1 MTDIPDKASAEWVA
15 FSRLL
20 DEALEREGADRDAWL
35 RQLAA
40 SDPATAERV
49 ARVLSAYARDQF
61 AGFLAEPLP
70 LVAEWAPAAT
80 FVGRRVGRYEI
91 DAQIARG
98 GMGSVWRARR
108 VDGRYDGVVAVK
120 FIHAAWVDHAAEARF
135 RTEANLLGR
144 LSHPNIVRLL
154 DAGILDGN
162 KPYLVIEYVEGD
174 PIDVHCERLNLGL
187 EARPVRSRVIAAVAR
202 AHTHLVV
209 HRDLKPANILVTPD
223 GGVKLLDFG
232 IAKLLDGGSA
242 AAAGTTAFLMTP
254 LYAAPE
260 QLLGKPALTVTDIY
274 ALGLVYYRLLTN
286 AHPLT
291 GDGRSSA
298 ELINAVLTKEP
309 LPASAAAGI
318 ARIPA
323 QSLEGDLDTI
333 LGKALKKDPLERYE
347 SAASFAD
354 DIRRYLNHQPVLA
367 RPDTLRY
374 RTQKFVRRHR
384 GSVLTAVVT
393 ALALILTTVAALWQ
407 THTARQERDV
417 ALAADRR
424 ADAMG
429 DFLTVLI
436 GNLGNTLQPQV
447 IRPQFDHAREL
458 VEKQQYDDPHV
469 KANLLRYL
477 AGRYAELGDPTTS
490 VTLLEEAQG
499 SLDKRED
506 RADSAQIDCSIANFD
521 DDLGRSDDAD
531 RHIRRAVAVLTEL
544 GSSIRPQVRADCRV
558 VESYI
563 ATARGENRRAINAAQ
578 TALAEVEQAG
588 IRVGL
593 QHDTVINA
601 LARADARAGFNGI
614 AVGLLRQLRQSDA
627 AQGRNRTIGGWIH
640 GFNEARDLLAGGRTV
655 EAERLAAEL
664 QATSRQFGGGADD
677 FHGIDLLRGQALQV
691 LARTADAE
699 PLLERAVAHDA
710 GPDASLDS
718 RMALIEARLRF
729 GDAAGHRELVIQNAR
744 LKAAVDQNSAEAPEV
759 LRLWALGS
767 FLAGDPDKA
776 ESLLAD
782 AARRAIDAD
791 GLPTSAAGRIATLR
805 ADVALRRGAVS
816 DACRFAD
823 EAAVRGRAEAVEV
836 QSSAEVGE
844 ALLLHAR
851 CDAAAGRREDA
862 IRHARMALVQLEPN
876 LGLDHPLTRQAG
888 SSWTAG
894 EIEADLRRPG
904 PRGVTSRVAA
914 VETGAPAPSPSRVAP
929 CAWTCRA
936 APRCPRT

>member
-1 MTDIPDKASAEWVA
+1 MNSGGNPHEASAEWA
-15 FSRLL
+15 GFSRLL

-35 RQLAA
+35 ALLAA
-40 SDPATAERV
+40 ADPPMAERV
-49 ARVLSAYARDQF
+49 TRVLAVYADGQF
-61 AGFLAEPLP
+61 AAFLAEPLP
-70 LVAEWAPAAT
+70 LATEWTPAAT
-80 FVGRRVGRYEI
+80 LVGRRVGAYQI

-98 GMGSVWRARR
+98 GMGSVWRAHR

-120 FIHAAWVDHAAEARF
+120 FIHAAWVGHAAEARF
-135 RTEANLLGR
+135 RTEGNLLGR

-154 DAGILDGN
+154 DAGILEDN
-162 KPYLVIEYVEGD
+162 QPYIVIEYVEGD

-187 EARPVRSRVIAAVAR
+187 GERTRLFLDVIAAVAH
-202 AHTHLVV
+202 AHTHLIV
-209 HRDLKPANILVTPD
+209 HRDLKPANILVTRD

-232 IAKLLDGGSA
+232 IAKLLDGDA
-242 AAAGTTAFLMTP
+242 PVAAGTTGYLMTP

-260 QLLGKPALTVTDIY
+260 QLLGKPALTATDIY

-291 GDGRSSA
+291 GGEQSNA
-298 ELINAVLTKEP
+298 ELLSAVLTREP
-309 LPASAAAGI
+309 RAASAAAGI
-318 ARIPA
+318 PSIRA

-354 DIRRYLNHQPVLA
+354 DIRRYLNNQPVLA
-367 RPDTLRY
+367 RPDTLGY
-374 RTQKFVRRHR
+374 RTGKFVRRHR

-424 ADAMG
+424 ADSMG

-436 GNLGNTLQPQV
+436 GNLGNAMEPQV

-458 VEKQQYDDPHV
+458 VEKQLYDDPHV

-490 VTLLEEAQG
+490 VTLLEEAQN
-499 SLDKRED
+499 SLDKGED
-506 RADSAQIDCSIANFD
+506 RADSAQLDCSIANFD

-531 RHIRRAVAVLTEL
+531 RHIRRAVDVLTQL

-563 ATARGENRRAINAAQ
+563 ATARGENRRAINAAR
-578 TALAEVEQAG
+578 TAVAEVEQAG
-588 IRVGL
+588 IKVGL

-601 LARADARAGFNGI
+601 LARAEARAGFNGT
-614 AVGLLRQLRQSDA
+614 AVGLLRQLRQSDV
-627 AQGRNRTIGGWIH
+627 AQGRNLTIGGWIH
-640 GFNEARDLLAGGRTV
+640 GFNEARDLLAGGRTA
-655 EAERLAAEL
+655 EAERLAGEL
-664 QATSRQFGGGADD
+664 QGTSRQFGGGSGD
-677 FHGIDLLRGQALQV
+677 FHGIDLLRGQALLL
-691 LARTADAE
+691 LARNADAV
-699 PLLERAVAHDA
+699 PLLTRAVAHDA
-710 GPDASLDS
+710 GPDARLDS
-718 RMALIEARLRF
+718 RLALIEALLHAG
-729 GDAAGHRELVIQNAR
+729 GDAGRRELVAQNDR
-744 LKAAVDQNSAEAPEV
+744 LTAAVEHNSAEAADV
-759 LRLWALGS
+759 LRVWALGS
-767 FLAGDPDKA
+767 LIAGDPQKA
-776 ESLLAD
+776 EALLAD

-791 GLPTSAAGRIATLR
+791 GLPTAAAGRIATLR
-805 ADVALRRGAVS
+805 ADVALRRGAVT

-823 EAAVRGRAEAVEV
+823 QASARGRAEAVDV
-836 QSSAEVGE
+836 QSSASVGE

-862 IRHARMALVQLEPN
+862 GRNARAALVHLEAN
-876 LGLDHPLTRQAG
+876 LGRDHPLTRQARQL
-888 SSWTAG
+888 
-894 EIEADLRRPG
+894 AD
-904 PRGVTSRVAA
+904 
-914 VETGAPAPSPSRVAP
+914 GAP
-929 CAWTCRA
+929 
-936 APRCPRT
+936 